1 MLSKTKKVITTSHP
15 MPCSVVSYKLLC
27 IKEQKLE
34 YFYYY
39 LKRQLGGGMEIKM
52 EEILKRILENMGMET
67 DFRKDTKL
75 EDLGIDSLK
84 LLELIVELEES
95 LNFTFEQED
104 FEMDNFLTVETLLN
118 TLHKHVEQV
127 EFGCNAIKLRPVI
140 MEHFVVVNDRVL
152 GY

>member
-1 MLSKTKKVITTSHP
+1 
-15 MPCSVVSYKLLC
+15 
-27 IKEQKLE
+27 
-34 YFYYY
+34 
-39 LKRQLGGGMEIKM
+39 M

-67 DFRKDTKL
+67 DFSKDTKL

-118 TLHKHVEQV
+118 TLHKYVE
-127 EFGCNAIKLRPVI
+127 
-140 MEHFVVVNDRVL
+140 
-152 GY
+152 

>member
-1 MLSKTKKVITTSHP
+1 M
-15 MPCSVVSYKLLC
+15 
-27 IKEQKLE
+27 
-34 YFYYY
+34 
-39 LKRQLGGGMEIKM
+39 KRQLGGGMEIKM

-118 TLHKHVEQV
+118 TLHKHVE
-127 EFGCNAIKLRPVI
+127 
-140 MEHFVVVNDRVL
+140 
-152 GY
+152 

>member
-1 MLSKTKKVITTSHP
+1 
-15 MPCSVVSYKLLC
+15 
-27 IKEQKLE
+27 
-34 YFYYY
+34 
-39 LKRQLGGGMEIKM
+39 MEIKM

-118 TLHKHVEQV
+118 TLHKHVE
-127 EFGCNAIKLRPVI
+127 
-140 MEHFVVVNDRVL
+140 
-152 GY
+152 

>member
-1 MLSKTKKVITTSHP
+1 
-15 MPCSVVSYKLLC
+15 
-27 IKEQKLE
+27 
-34 YFYYY
+34 
-39 LKRQLGGGMEIKM
+39 M

-118 TLHKHVEQV
+118 TLHKHVE
-127 EFGCNAIKLRPVI
+127 
-140 MEHFVVVNDRVL
+140 
-152 GY
+152 